1 VSFHSEDLVHKKL
14 NAVLIVGSAPDAMV
28 INSWDLSVF
37 SERVAINN
45 AWQISEGWSHLI
57 YPEDF
62 PSSRLPCASIQKGKQ
77 LITASD
83 FVPQQNRFG
92 GFVYA
97 GGTMA
102 FTAGYWA
109 LGALKPDLI
118 AYVGC
123 DMVYSTDETK
133 ASHFYGQGTA
143 DPLREDVTLQSLEA
157 KSIRF
162 MALAHEN
169 NCTVVN
175 LSQQAD
181 SRLKFP
187 RMDVAD
193 CYPQISINDLYL
205 NQDGLI
211 GRDEVCKA
219 LTAEKNLGYMVASGR
234 YWECESDFDKSKL
247 SDIDDMWIK
256 VKRDSKELNS
266 ELRL

>member
-1 VSFHSEDLVHKKL
+1 VSFHSEDFVHKKTK
-14 NAVLIVGSAPDAMV
+14 AVLIVGSAPDAMV
-28 INSWDLSVF
+28 IKSWDLSTF
-37 SERVAINN
+37 SDCVVINN
-45 AWQISEGWSHLI
+45 AWQISEAWSHLI

-62 PSSRLPCASIQKGKQ
+62 PSSRLPCPTIQKHKQ

-169 NCTVVN
+169 HCTVVN
-175 LSQQAD
+175 LSQLAS

-187 RMDVAD
+187 RMDISD
-193 CYPQISINDLYL
+193 FYPQIRIDDLYS

-211 GRDEVCKA
+211 RHDEVRKA
-219 LTAEKNLGYMVASGR
+219 LAEEKNLGYMVASGR
-234 YWECESDFDKSKL
+234 YWECESDFDKNKL
-247 SDIDDMWIK
+247 RDIDCMWNNA
-256 VKRDSKELNS
+256 KRET
-266 ELRL
+266 ETPVA

>member
-1 VSFHSEDLVHKKL
+1 M
-14 NAVLIVGSAPDAMV
+14 VLIVGSAPDA
-28 INSWDLSVF
+28 IAASSWDLSVF
-37 SERVAINN
+37 SDCVAINN
-45 AWQISEGWSHLI
+45 AWQISDGWSHLI

-62 PSSRLPCASIQKGKQ
+62 PSSRLPAPSQQKHKK

-83 FVPQQNRFG
+83 FVPQQNHFG

-102 FTAGYWA
+102 FTAGYWV

-123 DMVYSTDETK
+123 DMVYSMEENK
-133 ASHFYGQGTA
+133 VSHFYGQGTA
-143 DPLREDVTLQSLEA
+143 DPLRSDVTLQSLEA

-162 MALAHEN
+162 MALAHEQK
-169 NCTVVN
+169 CTVVN

-187 RMDVAD
+187 RMSISDF
-193 CYPQISINDLYL
+193 YPPICIDDLYL

-211 GRDEVCKA
+211 RRDEVLKA

-234 YWECESDFDKSKL
+234 YWEYESDFDKAKL
-247 SDIDDMWIK
+247 SGIDDMWIK
-256 VKRDSKELNS
+256 AKRDQEASTCEVRS
-266 ELRL
+266 